1 MNRPQLRALSLAL
14 PEEPTMVRPVF
25 AALIALMLATPA
37 VAQSQVP
44 QPQVSGQTTPWSVAK
59 VVGVMVY
66 DPRDEQIG
74 KIVDLIM
81 DPHAVVT
88 TAIVSVGKYLGTGD
102 RLVAIPLETI
112 RFPNT
117 AAMTGSLTA
126 ERKWAPDR
134 AVLNTT
140 KDILLGMPPFNY

>member
-1 MNRPQLRALSLAL
+1 MMRPLFS
-14 PEEPTMVRPVF
+14 
-25 AALIALMLATPA
+25 ALIALTLATPT
-37 VAQSQVP
+37 VAQPQVSPSQVSP
-44 QPQVSGQTTPWSVAK
+44 SQVSPPQVSGQTTPWSVAK

-88 TAIVSVGKYLGTGD
+88 TAIVSVGEYLGTGD
-102 RLVAIPLETI
+102 RLLAIPLETI
-112 RFPNT
+112 RFPGNRT
-117 AAMTGSLTA
+117 TTGSLTA

-140 KDILLGMPPFNY
+140 KDILLGMPPFQY

>member
-1 MNRPQLRALSLAL
+1 M
-14 PEEPTMVRPVF
+14 MRPVF
-25 AALIALMLATPA
+25 AALIAVTLATPA
-37 VAQSQVP
+37 IAQAQGSRPQVSP
-44 QPQVSGQTTPWSVAK
+44 PQVSGQTSPWSVAK

-66 DPRDEQIG
+66 DPRDEPIG

-81 DPHAVVT
+81 DPHAIVT
-88 TAIVSVGKYLGTGD
+88 TAIVSVGEYLGTGD

-112 RFPNT
+112 RFPNNAT
-117 AAMTGSLTA
+117 TTGSLTA

-140 KDILLGMPPFNY
+140 KDVLLGMPPFNY

>member
-1 MNRPQLRALSLAL
+1 MRPLLS
-14 PEEPTMVRPVF
+14 
-25 AALIALMLATPA
+25 ALIALTLATPT
-37 VAQSQVP
+37 VAQPQVSPSQVSP
-44 QPQVSGQTTPWSVAK
+44 SQVSPPQVSGQTTPWSVAK

-88 TAIVSVGKYLGTGD
+88 TAIVSVGEYLGTGD
-102 RLVAIPLETI
+102 RLLTIPLETI
-112 RFPNT
+112 RFPGNRT
-117 AAMTGSLTA
+117 TTGSLTA

-140 KDILLGMPPFNY
+140 KDILLGMQPFQY

>member
-1 MNRPQLRALSLAL
+1 M
-14 PEEPTMVRPVF
+14 MRPVF
-25 AALIALMLATPA
+25 AALIAVTLATPA
-37 VAQSQVP
+37 VAQAQSSRPQVSAP
-44 QPQVSGQTTPWSVAK
+44 QVSPPQVSGQTTPWSVAK

-66 DPRDEQIG
+66 DPRDEAIG

-81 DPHAVVT
+81 DPHAIVT
-88 TAIVSVGKYLGTGD
+88 TAIVSVGEYLGTGD

-112 RFPNT
+112 RFPNNVT
-117 AAMTGSLTA
+117 TTGSLTA

-140 KDILLGMPPFNY
+140 KDVLLGMPPFNY

>member
-1 MNRPQLRALSLAL
+1 MRPLLS
-14 PEEPTMVRPVF
+14 
-25 AALIALMLATPA
+25 ALIALTLATPT
-37 VAQSQVP
+37 VAQPQVSPSQVSP
-44 QPQVSGQTTPWSVAK
+44 SQVSPPQVSGQTTPWSVAK

-74 KIVDLIM
+74 KNVDLIM

-88 TAIVSVGKYLGTGD
+88 TAIVSVGEYLGTGD
-102 RLVAIPLETI
+102 RLLAIPLETI
-112 RFPNT
+112 RFPGNRT
-117 AAMTGSLTA
+117 TTGSLTA

-140 KDILLGMPPFNY
+140 KDILLGMPPFQY

>member
-1 MNRPQLRALSLAL
+1 LSLAFA
-14 PEEPTMVRPVF
+14 EEPTMMRPLF
-25 AALIALMLATPA
+25 SALVALTLTTPT
-37 VAQSQVP
+37 VAQPQAFPSQVSP
-44 QPQVSGQTTPWSVAK
+44 PQVTGQTTPWSVAK

-66 DPRDEQIG
+66 DPRDEPIG

-81 DPHAVVT
+81 DPHPVVT
-88 TAIVSVGKYLGTGD
+88 TAIVSVGEYLGTGN
-102 RLVAIPLETI
+102 RLLAIPLETI
-112 RFPNT
+112 RFPSN
-117 AAMTGSLTA
+117 AATTGSLTA

>member
-1 MNRPQLRALSLAL
+1 MMRPLS
-14 PEEPTMVRPVF
+14 
-25 AALIALMLATPA
+25 AALIALTLATPA
-37 VAQSQVP
+37 CAQAQSSQPQVSP
-44 QPQVSGQTTPWSVAK
+44 PQVSGQTTPWSTAK

-66 DPRDEQIG
+66 DPREEQIG

-88 TAIVSVGKYLGTGD
+88 TAIVSVGEYLGTGN

-112 RFPNT
+112 RFPSN
-117 AAMTGSLTA
+117 AATTGSLTA

-140 KDILLGMPPFNY
+140 RDILLGMPPFNY

>member
-1 MNRPQLRALSLAL
+1 MRPLLS
-14 PEEPTMVRPVF
+14 
-25 AALIALMLATPA
+25 ALIALTLATPT
-37 VAQSQVP
+37 VAQPQVSPSQVSP
-44 QPQVSGQTTPWSVAK
+44 SQVSPPQVSGQTTPWSVAK

-88 TAIVSVGKYLGTGD
+88 TAIVSVGEYLGTGD

-112 RFPNT
+112 RFPNN
-117 AAMTGSLTA
+117 AATTGSLTA

>member
-1 MNRPQLRALSLAL
+1 M
-14 PEEPTMVRPVF
+14 MRPVF
-25 AALIALMLATPA
+25 AALIALTLATPA
-37 VAQSQVP
+37 VAQAQGSRPQVSAP
-44 QPQVSGQTTPWSVAK
+44 QVSPPQVSGQTTPWSVAK

-66 DPRDEQIG
+66 DPRDEAIG

-81 DPHAVVT
+81 DPHAIVT
-88 TAIVSVGKYLGTGD
+88 TAIVSVGEYLGTGD

-112 RFPNT
+112 RFPNNVT
-117 AAMTGSLTA
+117 TTGSLTA

-140 KDILLGMPPFNY
+140 KDVLLGMPPFNY

>member
-1 MNRPQLRALSLAL
+1 MRPR
-14 PEEPTMVRPVF
+14 F
-25 AALIALMLATPA
+25 AALIAVTLATPGC
-37 VAQSQVP
+37 AQAQGSAPQVSP
-44 QPQVSGQTTPWSVAK
+44 PQVSGQTTPWSVAK

-66 DPRDEQIG
+66 DPRDEAIG

-81 DPHAVVT
+81 DPHAIVT
-88 TAIVSVGKYLGTGD
+88 TAIVSVGEYLGTGD

-112 RFPNT
+112 RFPNNVT
-117 AAMTGSLTA
+117 TTGSLTA

-140 KDILLGMPPFNY
+140 KDVLLGMPPFNY

>member
-1 MNRPQLRALSLAL
+1 M
-14 PEEPTMVRPVF
+14 RPVF
-25 AALIALMLATPA
+25 AALIALTLAAPA
-37 VAQSQVP
+37 VAQAQSSRTQVSP
-44 QPQVSGQTTPWSVAK
+44 PQVSGQTGPWSVAK

-66 DPRDEQIG
+66 DPRNEQIG

-81 DPHAVVT
+81 DPHAIVT
-88 TAIVSVGKYLGTGD
+88 TAIVSVGEYLGTGD

-112 RFPNT
+112 RFPNNAT
-117 AAMTGSLTA
+117 TTGSLTA

-140 KDILLGMPPFNY
+140 KDVLLGMPPFNY

>member
-1 MNRPQLRALSLAL
+1 MRPL
-14 PEEPTMVRPVF
+14 V
-25 AALIALMLATPA
+25 AALIALTLATPA
-37 VAQSQVP
+37 CAQAQSSQPRVSL
-44 QPQVSGQTTPWSVAK
+44 PQVSGQTAPWSIAK

-66 DPRDEQIG
+66 DPREEQIG

-88 TAIVSVGKYLGTGD
+88 TAIVSVGEYLGTGN

-112 RFPNT
+112 RFPNN
-117 AAMTGSLTA
+117 AATTGSLTA
-126 ERKWAPDR
+126 ERKWAPER

>member
-1 MNRPQLRALSLAL
+1 MMRPLFS
-14 PEEPTMVRPVF
+14 
-25 AALIALMLATPA
+25 ALIALTLATPT
-37 VAQSQVP
+37 VAQPQVSPSQVSP
-44 QPQVSGQTTPWSVAK
+44 SQVSPPQVSGQTTPWSVAK

-88 TAIVSVGKYLGTGD
+88 TAIVSVGEYLGTGD
-102 RLVAIPLETI
+102 RLLTIPLETI
-112 RFPNT
+112 RFPGNRT
-117 AAMTGSLTA
+117 TTGSLTA

-140 KDILLGMPPFNY
+140 KDILLGMPPFQY

>member
-1 MNRPQLRALSLAL
+1 MMRPLS
-14 PEEPTMVRPVF
+14 
-25 AALIALMLATPA
+25 AALIALTLATPA
-37 VAQSQVP
+37 CAQAQSSQPQVSS
-44 QPQVSGQTTPWSVAK
+44 PQVSGQTTPWSTAK

-66 DPRDEQIG
+66 DPREEQIG

-88 TAIVSVGKYLGTGD
+88 TAIVSVGEYLGTGN
-102 RLVAIPLETI
+102 RLLAIPLDTI
-112 RFPNT
+112 RFPSN
-117 AAMTGSLTA
+117 AATTGSLTA

-140 KDILLGMPPFNY
+140 RDILLGMPPFNY

>member
-1 MNRPQLRALSLAL
+1 
-14 PEEPTMVRPVF
+14 MVRHVL
-25 AALIALMLATPA
+25 AALIALTLATPA
-37 VAQSQVP
+37 AA
-44 QPQVSGQTTPWSVAK
+44 QPQVSGQTAPWSVAK
-59 VVGVMVY
+59 VVGVTVY
-66 DPRDEQIG
+66 DPRDEPIG

-112 RFPNT
+112 RFPN
-117 AAMTGSLTA
+117 AAATTGSLSA

>member
-1 MNRPQLRALSLAL
+1 
-14 PEEPTMVRPVF
+14 MVRPSV
-25 AALIALMLATPA
+25 AALVALMLATPVA
-37 VAQSQVP
+37 AQSQSP
-44 QPQVSGQTTPWSVAK
+44 QSQVLPPQVSGQTTPWSIAK
-59 VVGVMVY
+59 VVGVTVY
-66 DPRDEQIG
+66 DPRDEAIG

-88 TAIVSVGKYLGTGD
+88 TAIVSVGEYLGTSE

-117 AAMTGSLTA
+117 AATTGSLTT

-140 KDILLGMPPFNY
+140 KDILLGLPPFNY

>member
-1 MNRPQLRALSLAL
+1 
-14 PEEPTMVRPVF
+14 
-25 AALIALMLATPA
+25 LATPA
-37 VAQSQVP
+37 CAQAQSSQSQIS
-44 QPQVSGQTTPWSVAK
+44 QPQVSGQTTPWSTAK

-66 DPRDEQIG
+66 DPREEQIG

-88 TAIVSVGKYLGTGD
+88 TAIVSVGEYLGTGD
-102 RLVAIPLETI
+102 RLLAIPLETI
-112 RFPNT
+112 RFPGNRT
-117 AAMTGSLTA
+117 TTGSLTA

-140 KDILLGMPPFNY
+140 KDILLGMPPFQY

>member
-1 MNRPQLRALSLAL
+1 MMRPLVS
-14 PEEPTMVRPVF
+14 
-25 AALIALMLATPA
+25 ALIALTLATPA
-37 VAQSQVP
+37 VAEPQVVPSQVSP
-44 QPQVSGQTTPWSVAK
+44 PQVSGQTTPWSTAK

-66 DPRDEQIG
+66 GPRDEQIG

-88 TAIVSVGKYLGTGD
+88 TAIVSVGAYLGTGD
-102 RLVAIPLETI
+102 RLLAIPLETI
-112 RFPNT
+112 RFPSN
-117 AAMTGSLTA
+117 AATTGSLTA

-140 KDILLGMPPFNY
+140 KDILLGIPPFQY